1 MSDLL
6 LLANELRSRDDAQL
20 TALIRRRQVL
30 GQPKDFFDLAQ
41 SLLAPKSVSS
51 CLVKLA
57 ASEAL
62 ALARLLQ
69 GQKPLES
76 DSGNYDSYLL
86 ALLELGLIVRDTTGS
101 GFLVLDAVAAQAIP
115 LITAWNIGQSK
126 AALGKAENGQNP
138 LAEASET
145 FSDESA
151 LGLAAIAAFETQQA
165 ITELVLDVEEH
176 LIRHVGKTGF
186 GVGDV
191 KRLAGHLRKS
201 NVTVRGY
208 FVLAQLLKL
217 VQLEGDRWWLSAA
230 AQSYL
235 EAPVMQRWQIIAEQW
250 VLSLGAVGTSE
261 LSALLTS
268 EPTLAL
274 EEALARVFPLADESL
289 GQELSQLVE
298 QAAGIGFSVGG
309 KPTKLVMHCLA
320 GDFESAVSALN
331 PHLPKAQSNLIVQAD
346 LSLIAPGPLE
356 TAVEATLRK
365 FAQIEQVSV
374 ACTYRLSALSLS
386 HGLECGLTGKQVREL
401 LEDLSGKA
409 LPQPV
414 EYLLREAE
422 ARFGR
427 LRLIEGKGPEKTL
440 IQSTDGMLLT
450 EILNDVRLRP
460 FGLFALTAST
470 LATRFEPE
478 VVYFG
483 LRDVGYVPVRI
494 GADDKVLSPQ
504 AKRSWAVGVAAT
516 VADPVAQLIEQLRL
530 ADDRVGAEPDDQ
542 DLLRQIQL
550 ALKNKAELN
559 VVLTGR
565 DGAEVEFRVLPTS
578 LANGRLRGLDKKAD
592 IERTLPLERIVRVTF

>member
-101 GFLVLDAVAAQAIP
+101 GFLVLDAVAAQAMP

-138 LAEASET
+138 LSEASET

-217 VQLEGDRWWLSAA
+217 VQLEGDRWWLSGA

-494 GADDKVLSPQ
+494 GADDTVLSPQ

>member
-6 LLANELRSRDDAQL
+6 LLANELRSRDDPQL

-250 VLSLGAVGTSE
+250 VLSLGSVGTSE

>member
-6 LLANELRSRDDAQL
+6 LLANELRARDDAQL

-41 SLLAPKSVSS
+41 SLLTPKSVAS

-62 ALARLLQ
+62 ALASLLQ
-69 GQKPLES
+69 GEQARVNS
-76 DSGNYDSYLL
+76 SGNFDAHVL
-86 ALLELGLIVRDTTGS
+86 ALLELGLIVRDTSAGGLIVLESVATQAVPLISAWSSGQVKSGLVTGS
-101 GFLVLDAVAAQAIP
+101 PNADFEAGHQ
-115 LITAWNIGQSK
+115 ITD
-126 AALGKAENGQNP
+126 
-138 LAEASET
+138 EAS
-145 FSDESA
+145 

-186 GVGDV
+186 GVADV
-191 KRLAGHLRKS
+191 KRLAGHLRKP
-201 NVTVRGY
+201 NNAVRGY
-208 FVLAQLLKL
+208 YVLAQLLKL

-235 EAPVMQRWQIIAEQW
+235 DAPVMQRWQIIAEQW
-250 VLSLGAVGTSE
+250 ILSLGSVGASE
-261 LSALLTS
+261 LSSLLKT
-268 EPTLAL
+268 EPSLTL
-274 EEALARVFPLADESL
+274 EQALARVFPLADESL
-289 GQELSQLVE
+289 GQELTQLAE
-298 QAAGIGFSVGG
+298 QASGIGFSVSGR
-309 KPTKLVMHCLA
+309 PTSLVIHCLL
-320 GDFESAVSALN
+320 GDFESAVLALS
-331 PHLPKAQSNLIVQAD
+331 PHLPKAQSTLIVQAD
-346 LSLIAPGPLE
+346 LSLIAPGPLD
-356 TAVEATLRK
+356 TSVESTLRK

-386 HGLECGLTGKQVREL
+386 HGLECGLTSQQIRDL
-401 LEDLSGKA
+401 LADLSGKA

-414 EYLLREAE
+414 EYLLKEAE

-427 LRLIEGKGPEKTL
+427 LRLLEGKGSEKTL
-440 IQSTDGMLLT
+440 IQSSDGLLLT

-460 FGLFALTAST
+460 FGLFAVTASS
-470 LATRFEPE
+470 LATRFESE

-494 GADDKVLSPQ
+494 GADGAVVSPQ
-504 AKRSWAVGVAAT
+504 AKRSWAAGVTEAL
-516 VADPVAQLIEQLRL
+516 ADPVIELIAQLRR

-592 IERTLPLERIVRVTF
+592 IERTLPLERIVRVAF

>member
-1 MSDLL
+1 
-6 LLANELRSRDDAQL
+6 
-20 TALIRRRQVL
+20 
-30 GQPKDFFDLAQ
+30 LAQ

-101 GFLVLDAVAAQAIP
+101 GFLVLDAVAAQAMP

-126 AALGKAENGQNP
+126 AALGKAENDQNP
-138 LAEASET
+138 LSEANKI
-145 FSDESA
+145 FSDEAA

-230 AQSYL
+230 AQNYL

-250 VLSLGAVGTSE
+250 VLSLGSVGTSE

-386 HGLECGLTGKQVREL
+386 HGLECGLTGKQIREL

>member
-6 LLANELRSRDDAQL
+6 LLANELRSRNDSQL

-41 SLLAPKSVSS
+41 SLLTPKSVYS

-57 ASEAL
+57 ASEAT
-62 ALARLLQ
+62 ALLNLLD
-69 GQKPLES
+69 GQQVWANN
-76 DSGNYDSYLL
+76 SGGFDSYNS
-86 ALLELGLIVRDTTGS
+86 ALLELGLVVPS
-101 GFLVLDAVAAQAIP
+101 ASKQELVVLESVASQAIP
-115 LITAWNIGQSK
+115 LMNAWTTGAVKSASNSTAHAINFG
-126 AALGKAENGQNP
+126 AEP
-138 LAEASET
+138 EPIPSE
-145 FSDESA
+145 DAA

-165 ITELVLDVEEH
+165 LTELVLDVEEH

-201 NVTVRGY
+201 NSAVRGY

-230 AQSYL
+230 AQNYL
-235 EAPVMQRWQIIAEQW
+235 DAAVMQRWQIIAKQW
-250 VLSLGAVGTSE
+250 VVSLGSVGAGE
-261 LSALLTS
+261 LSALLAS
-268 EPTLAL
+268 QPTLTL
-274 EEALARVFPLADESL
+274 VGALAKVFPLADESL
-289 GQELSQLVE
+289 GEELNQLAE
-298 QAAGIGFSVGG
+298 QASGIGFSVSGM
-309 KPTKLVMHCLA
+309 PTKLVQHCLTA
-320 GDFESAVSALN
+320 DFDSAVSALT
-331 PHLPKAQSNLIVQAD
+331 PHLPKAQSTLIVQAD

-356 TAVEATLRK
+356 TAVESKLRK

-386 HGLECGLTGKQVREL
+386 HGLECGLTSQQIRDLLAEL
-401 LEDLSGKA
+401 SSKA

-427 LRLIEGKGPEKTL
+427 LRLLEGKGTERTL
-440 IQSTDGMLLT
+440 IQSTDGLLLT

-460 FGLFALTAST
+460 FGFFAITASS
-470 LATRFEPE
+470 LATRFESE

-483 LRDVGYVPVRI
+483 LRDLGYVPVRI
-494 GADDKVLSPQ
+494 GSDGKVVSPQ
-504 AKRSWAVGVAAT
+504 AKRSWAAGAA
-516 VADPVAQLIEQLRL
+516 AHISDPIIELVAQLRT
-530 ADDRVGAEPDDQ
+530 ADQRVGAEPDDQ

>member
-6 LLANELRSRDDAQL
+6 LLANELRSRDDSQL
-20 TALIRRRQVL
+20 TALVRRRQVL

-41 SLLAPKSVSS
+41 ALLSPKSVYS

-57 ASEAL
+57 ASEAS
-62 ALARLLQ
+62 ALLGLLEGRNFPPSGARDF
-69 GQKPLES
+69 
-76 DSGNYDSYLL
+76 DSNSS
-86 ALLELGLIVRDTTGS
+86 ALLELGLVVRGESKDE
-101 GFLVLDAVAAQAIP
+101 LVVLESVAVQAAP
-115 LITAWNIGQSK
+115 LINTWMAGISK
-126 AALGKAENGQNP
+126 NSSNQARQEQGLESDHSSP
-138 LAEASET
+138 LSEEA
-145 FSDESA
+145 A

-165 ITELVLDVEEH
+165 LTELVLDVEEH

-201 NVTVRGY
+201 NVAVRGY
-208 FVLAQLLKL
+208 FVLAKLLKL

-235 EAPVMQRWQIIAEQW
+235 DAPVMQRWQIIATQW
-250 VLSLGAVGTSE
+250 VLSLGNVGAQE
-261 LSALLTS
+261 LSSLLAAEPNISLVDALS
-268 EPTLAL
+268 
-274 EEALARVFPLADESL
+274 RVFPLADESL
-289 GQELSQLVE
+289 GQELNQLAE
-298 QAAGIGFSVGG
+298 QAAGIGFSVSA
-309 KPTKLVMHCLA
+309 KPTKLLLNCLT
-320 GDFESAVSALN
+320 GDFESAVTALT
-331 PHLPKAQSNLIVQAD
+331 PHLPKAQNTLIVQAD

-356 TAVEATLRK
+356 TDVESKLRK
-365 FAQIEQVSV
+365 FAQVEQVSV

-386 HGLECGLTGKQVREL
+386 HGLECGLSIQQIRDL
-401 LEDLSGKA
+401 LSELSGKA

-414 EYLLREAE
+414 EYLMREAE

-427 LRLIEGKGPEKTL
+427 LRLLEGQGTERTL
-440 IQSTDGMLLT
+440 LQSNDGLLLT

-460 FGLFALTAST
+460 FGLFAITASS
-470 LATRFEPE
+470 LATRFESE

-483 LRDVGYVPVRI
+483 LRDLGYVPVRI
-494 GADDKVLSPQ
+494 GADGRVVSPQ
-504 AKRSWAVGVAAT
+504 AKRSWAAGVKT
-516 VADPVAQLIEQLRL
+516 QVADPVIDLVEQLRK

-550 ALKNKAELN
+550 ALKSKSELN
-559 VVLTGR
+559 VVLTDR

>member
-41 SLLAPKSVSS
+41 SLLAPKSVYS

-57 ASEAL
+57 ASEAE
-62 ALARLLQ
+62 ALAQLIQ
-69 GQKPLES
+69 GQEPPPLG
-76 DSGNYDSYLL
+76 DFDSYHL
-86 ALLELGLIVRDTTGS
+86 ALLELGLVVRGGPGGKLT
-101 GFLVLDAVAAQAIP
+101 VLEAVASQAGP
-115 LITAWNIGQSK
+115 LMTAWASGRAKSRLQEK
-126 AALGKAENGQNP
+126 PAGMAGLP
-138 LAEASET
+138 LDRPQGTSQEAS
-145 FSDESA
+145 

-165 ITELVLDVEEH
+165 ITELVLDIEEH

-201 NVTVRGY
+201 NTAVRGY
-208 FVLAQLLKL
+208 YMMAQQLKL

-230 AQSYL
+230 AQNYL
-235 EAPVMQRWQIIAEQW
+235 DAPVMQRWQIIAQQW
-250 VLSLGAVGTSE
+250 VLSLGNVGAGE
-261 LSALLTS
+261 LSALLAID
-268 EPTLAL
+268 ETLTL
-274 EEALARVFPLADESL
+274 VDALAQVFPLADESL
-289 GQELSQLVE
+289 GQELHLLAE
-298 QAAGIGFSVGG
+298 QAQGIGFSVSGM
-309 KPTKLVMHCLA
+309 PTNLALHCLT
-320 GDFESAVSALN
+320 GNFEAAVVALT
-331 PHLPKAQSNLIVQAD
+331 PHLPKAQGTLIVQAD

-356 TAVEATLRK
+356 TNVESTLRK

-386 HGLECGLTGKQVREL
+386 HGLECGLTGQQIRDL
-401 LEDLSGKA
+401 LADLSGKA

-422 ARFGR
+422 SRFGR
-427 LRLIEGKGPEKTL
+427 LRLLEGKGTERTL
-440 IQSTDGMLLT
+440 IQSTDGLLLT

-460 FGLFALTAST
+460 FGLFAITASS
-470 LATRFEPE
+470 LATRFESE

-494 GADDKVLSPQ
+494 DSEGKVVSPQ
-504 AKRSWAVGVAAT
+504 AKRSWAAGVSAS
-516 VADPVAQLIEQLRL
+516 VSDPIIELVEQLRR

-550 ALKNKAELN
+550 ALKSKAELN

-565 DGAEVEFRVLPTS
+565 DGSEVEFRVLPTS